1 MTPWAQPAAGT
12 NSATAIKAK
21 RCMRYLPIKNV
32 REAIT
37 VPSRLLTVPWD
48 YCRFTAM
55 SLPSL
60 QTPWAAVPLGRVPG
74 ARFRI
79 AVGRDASV
87 VWVFF
92 VVVVV
97 TMLVLVRL
105 ALSLTPC
112 AKEGCTRRA
121 KNVSA
126 IKPLRMI
133 KHPNE
138 ELAEMSQVLAQKQ
151 ALRVFRQKTLAGVT
165 MRDRLPQGRSNAE
178 KPSETASS
186 GLPDRP

>member
-1 MTPWAQPAAGT
+1 MTLRSGVEGSLTPCAPTAAGT

-21 RCMRYLPIKNV
+21 RCMRYLPISNV
-32 REAIT
+32 RVAIT
-37 VPSRLLTVPWD
+37 VPSRLLHGSLGS
-48 YCRFTAM
+48 YRRGTAT

-74 ARFRI
+74 AKFRI
-79 AVGRDASV
+79 AVGREASV
-87 VWVFF
+87 VWVFL

-112 AKEGCTRRA
+112 AKEGGTKRA
-121 KNVSA
+121 TNVSA

-133 KHPNE
+133 KHLNE
-138 ELAEMSQVLAQKQ
+138 KLAGMSQVFVQKQ
-151 ALRVFRQKTLAGVT
+151 APWDGLK
-165 MRDRLPQGRSNAE
+165 RLLQA
-178 KPSETASS
+178 
-186 GLPDRP
+186 

>member
-1 MTPWAQPAAGT
+1 MTLRLGVEGSLTPWAQAAAGT

-21 RCMRYLPIKNV
+21 RCMQCLPISNV
-32 REAIT
+32 RKVIT
-37 VPSRLLTVPWD
+37 VPSRLLHGSLGHH
-48 YCRFTAM
+48 CRGTAT

-60 QTPWAAVPLGRVPG
+60 QTPWAAVPLGSVPG

-79 AVGRDASV
+79 AVGREASV
-87 VWVFF
+87 VWVFL

-112 AKEGCTRRA
+112 AKQGCTRRA
-121 KNVSA
+121 TNVSA

-133 KHPNE
+133 EHLSE
-138 ELAEMSQVLAQKQ
+138 ELGGMSQVFAQKQ
-151 ALRVFRQKTLAGVT
+151 APWGGLTRALASLT
-165 MRDRLPQGRSNAE
+165 M
-178 KPSETASS
+178 T
-186 GLPDRP
+186 